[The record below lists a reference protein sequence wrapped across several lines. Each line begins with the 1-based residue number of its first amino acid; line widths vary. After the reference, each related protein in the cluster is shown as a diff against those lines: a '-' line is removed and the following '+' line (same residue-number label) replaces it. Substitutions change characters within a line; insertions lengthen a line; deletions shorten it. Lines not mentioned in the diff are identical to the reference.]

1 MTKGVGHDMNQNSFQ
16 QVFHGLEPQQPID
29 RAKKPTKRSY
39 DSELSKEAKESLDKC
54 DKIINRNNLIDSL
67 NQTIEQKEDDYH
79 EKLNKPKC
87 ENEEFNKLYLT
98 TYGFILDR
106 TIQDSPYIAFTSYPE
121 TIMHEIIDPETNQ
134 TEKHCVVLEP
144 MERNTGAIGHF
155 SNKDDLDIINIVT
168 YGGIV
173 RDKNGNYL
181 KILSN
186 MKVEK
191 LSIRLILDQ
200 SKKLDDDIYK
210 TSIIIKDDSNNENE
224 EKLVENIKDL
234 KFKKK
239 QTWSSYM
246 GTNSD
251 SSFEITLN

>member
-1 MTKGVGHDMNQNSFQ
+1 MNQNSVH

-29 RAKKPTKRSY
+29 RNKKPLKRSY
-39 DSELSKEAKESLDKC
+39 DSELSKEAIESLAKC
-54 DKIINRNNLIDSL
+54 EKLITINDYIDS
-67 NQTIEQKEDDYH
+67 NQTTDKNDYY

-87 ENEEFNKLYLT
+87 ENEEFNKQYLT
-98 TYGFILDR
+98 SYGFIVDR
-106 TIQDSPYIAFTSYPE
+106 SIQDSPIIVFTSYPE
-121 TIMHEIIDPETNQ
+121 TIMHDIIDPDTNKTETQ
-134 TEKHCVVLEP
+134 CVVLEP

-155 SNKDDLDIINIVT
+155 SSKNDLDIINIVT

-191 LSIRLILDQ
+191 LNIRLILEE
-200 SKKLDDDIYK
+200 SKKLNENIYK
-210 TSIIIKDDSNNENE
+210 KSIIIRDRLNLNQN
-224 EKLVENIKDL
+224 LENIKEL

-239 QTWSSYM
+239 QIWSSYM

-251 SSFEITLN
+251 SAFVNEY